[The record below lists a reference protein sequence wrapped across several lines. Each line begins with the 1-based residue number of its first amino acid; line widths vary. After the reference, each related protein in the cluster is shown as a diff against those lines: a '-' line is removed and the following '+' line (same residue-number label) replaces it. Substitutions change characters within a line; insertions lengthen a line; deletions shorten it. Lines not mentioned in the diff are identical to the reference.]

1 MKKIYSLLIISLFC
15 SGFLLM
21 YFSPVQ
27 AEKPLNE
34 ILFEKI
40 SPSAYISHDPIN
52 ITSDGDFSS
61 YSFAGDGSFQNPYL
75 IEGLSII
82 NSTSPFGI
90 LINNTASHFI
100 VRNCYLETNAFGLVV
115 ENVAN
120 NTAIVMDNIAFGN
133 NAGAFV
139 LRSTHYAIV
148 SNNVAELDRVGIN
161 ITNCFG
167 VYVGNNTLTGGIPA
181 GYSCHSGI
189 LTTNCENIVILNNSI
204 SNFNNGFYS
213 KKSSEMFL
221 ENNTILYS
229 IEDYGIYL
237 TEESNYNHIINNT
250 ICYSTTLDG
259 IHLSESSDNEIAFNT
274 LINNTDYG
282 CNLQIDS
289 LDNVIHHNNFLN
301 NNHNSTQGFAAS
313 IDNSWY
319 DTSLNEGNYWSN
331 WNNTGVY
338 NLIGVGEDPYPLN
351 TTQFANW
358 TILSSPVPNID
369 DPFEDNDRPSVAS
382 PIVSNT
388 LYSNLIANDR
398 DFYSLNLTREDRIS
412 IEINFND
419 DLGNLELYFFGD
431 YFQSFI
437 NSTSSTGTVNLVCDC
452 TRSGVYYIA
461 VLRNQSSVPFLIYS
475 LTTSLTTQIITD
487 DIYEDND
494 HFWEGKPV
502 AKNISHDLVY
512 KDLDYF
518 LFTIPYYSTIE
529 VTVSFDSQ
537 LIDLDIYLLPDY
549 FNGSMW
555 QVLAFSER
563 STSPESFIY
572 ESEYTGT
579 HTLLVKVFGDSF
591 TPQSYTLFIST
602 DVTTDQIIIQS
613 LFLTLIS
620 LITLV
625 SFSVR
630 FRNNLNKKS

>member
-1 MKKIYSLLIISLFC
+1 MFTTPLH
-15 SGFLLM
+15 
-21 YFSPVQ
+21 

-34 ILFEKI
+34 IIFDKI
-40 SPSAYISHDPIN
+40 NPLAYVSHEPIIIN
-52 ITSDGDFSS
+52 NDGDFSS
-61 YSFAGDGSFQNPYL
+61 YSFAGDGTFQNPYL

-82 NSTSPFGI
+82 NSTSSFGI
-90 LINNTASHFI
+90 LINNTASHFV
-100 VRNCYLETNAFGLVV
+100 VRNCYLETDAFGLVI

-133 NAGAFV
+133 DAGAFV
-139 LRSTHYAIV
+139 LKSANYTIF

-167 VYVGNNTLTGGIPA
+167 VYVGNNTLFGGIPA

-213 KKSSEMFL
+213 KKSTEMFL

-274 LINNTDYG
+274 LRNNTLFGCSLQTGSINND
-282 CNLQIDS
+282 
-289 LDNVIHHNNFLN
+289 IHHNIFIN
-301 NNHNSTQGFAAS
+301 NNNDILQGYATS

-319 DTSLNEGNYWSN
+319 DASLNEGNFWSD
-331 WNNTGVY
+331 WDESGTY
-338 NLIGVGEDPYPLN
+338 DLAGVGQDPYPLN
-351 TTQFANW
+351 ITHHANW
-358 TILSSPVPNID
+358 SILSSPVPNID
-369 DPFEDNDRPSVAS
+369 DPFEDNDGWSSTSQIA
-382 PIVSNT
+382 SNT
-388 LYSNLIANDR
+388 LYTNLIANDL
-398 DFYSLNLTREDRIS
+398 DVYLITLTREDRIS

-431 YFQSFI
+431 YSQSFI
-437 NSTSSTGTVNLVCDC
+437 NSTSSTGTVNLVSDC
-452 TRSGVYYIA
+452 SRSGVYYIA

-555 QVLAFSER
+555 QVLAFSEQ

-572 ESEYTGT
+572 DAEYTGT